1 MPFWSDPQAEPKRA
15 YRWLMFINNLPQWI
29 VKKVSK
35 PSFSIT
41 ESTHTYI
48 NHNFYYPG
56 KVEYEPITVTLVDPV
71 TPDASSRMMQFLK
84 DTGYSFPD
92 DPFDTSTISKA
103 AAVTSLGNVEIQQL
117 GPNSEVIESITLENA
132 WIKSVNF
139 GELDYESDDLVNID
153 LEMRYDFFT
162 LETRQPEFLRGSGR

>member
-71 TPDASSRMMQFLK
+71 TPDASSRMMQFLRE
-84 DTGYSFPD
+84 TGYSFPD
-92 DPFDTSTISKA
+92 QAADTSTISKA

-117 GPNSEVIESITLENA
+117 GSNSEVIESITLENA
-132 WIKSVNF
+132 WVKSVNF
-139 GELDYESDDLVNID
+139 GDLDYESDDLVNID

-162 LETRQPEFLRGSGR
+162 LETRTPDFLR